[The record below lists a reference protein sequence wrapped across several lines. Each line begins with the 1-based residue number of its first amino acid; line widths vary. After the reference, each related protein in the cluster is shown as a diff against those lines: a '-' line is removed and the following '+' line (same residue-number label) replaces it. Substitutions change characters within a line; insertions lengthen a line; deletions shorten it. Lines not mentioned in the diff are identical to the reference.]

1 MNKPIFVL
9 ILAFTFIFSGVF
21 FQVEKLEI
29 FAQTENENN
38 SSSVSISQIFKDVQG
53 SVVQITRE
61 NPSASTDSPG
71 DENVTSLGS
80 GFVFDKEGRII
91 TNHHVVRDS
100 KNVDVTFIDGNRY
113 VASVVGSDPFND
125 IAVIDIS
132 QNISGQLS
140 PLTLGNSSAVE
151 IGDQVIAIGNPYG
164 LAGSMSVGIVS
175 QKGRLISTE
184 GSQFSIP
191 SVIQT
196 DALINPGNSGGPLL
210 SIGEEVIGM
219 NTAGVLSD
227 SGSFSGIGLAVP
239 SNTISKIVPALISKG
254 NYTHPWLGISAS
266 TLTSKL
272 TENFE
277 NLSRDFKGVYVDTII
292 KDGPADNAG
301 LRGSTTDQYGDKHG
315 NDIITAVD
323 SHNVTYMEDLVSYID
338 ENKQPGEKLNMTVI
352 RNQTYLDLD
361 VLLGD
366 RSNSTKSDN
375 STKSEDA
382 KDPYG

>member
-1 MNKPIFVL
+1 MKIAPFILVAVIVFV
-9 ILAFTFIFSGVF
+9 FSGLIVYAGH
-21 FQVEKLEI
+21 LEI
-29 FAQTENENN
+29 FGQSDNTRN
-38 SSSVSISQIFKDVQG
+38 STSISISKIFKDVQE

-61 NPSASTDSPG
+61 NKQAPDSPG

-91 TNHHVVRDS
+91 TNHHVVQDS
-100 KNVDVTFIDGNRY
+100 KRVDVTFIDGNRY

-125 IAVIDIS
+125 VAVIKIT
-132 QNISGQLS
+132 QNISEKLR
-140 PLTLGNSSAVE
+140 PLILGNSSAVE
-151 IGDQVIAIGNPYG
+151 VGDQVIAIGNPYG
-164 LAGSMSVGIVS
+164 LAGSMSLGIVS

-184 GSQFSIP
+184 GSAFSIP

-210 SIGEEVIGM
+210 NSQEEVIGM

-227 SGSFSGIGLAVP
+227 SGAFSGIGLAVP
-239 SNTISKIVPALISKG
+239 SNTISKIVPVLISKG

-266 TLTSKL
+266 SLTSKL

-277 NLSRDFKGVYVDTII
+277 NLSRDFKGVYVDSIS
-292 KDGPADNAG
+292 KNGPADKAG

-315 NDIITAVD
+315 TDIITAVD
-323 SHNVTYMEDLVSYID
+323 NRNVTYMEDLVSYLD
-338 ENKQPGEKLNMTVI
+338 ENKKPGEKLNLTVL
-352 RNQTYLDLD
+352 RNQSYLDIG

-366 RSNSTKSDN
+366 RSNSTKAND
-375 STKSEDA
+375 T
-382 KDPYG
+382 KDPYD

>member
-1 MNKPIFVL
+1 M
-9 ILAFTFIFSGVF
+9 LAIAFIFSGVF
-21 FQVEKLEI
+21 IQIEKLEI
-29 FAQTENENN
+29 FAQTENEKN
-38 SSSVSISQIFKDVQG
+38 SSSVSISKIFKDVQG

-61 NPSASTDSPG
+61 NPSASPDSPG

-113 VASVVGSDPFND
+113 VASVIGSDPFND
-125 IAVIDIS
+125 IAVIDIL
-132 QNISGQLS
+132 QNISGKLS

-151 IGDQVIAIGNPYG
+151 VGDQVIAIGNPYG
-164 LAGSMSVGIVS
+164 LAGSMSVGVVS

-239 SNTISKIVPALISKG
+239 SNTISKIVPVLISTG

-277 NLSRDFKGVYVDTII
+277 NLSRDFKGVYVDSII

-338 ENKQPGEKLNMTVI
+338 ENKQPGEKLNLTVI
-352 RNQTYLDLD
+352 RNQSYLDLD

>member
-1 MNKPIFVL
+1 MKIAPFILVAVIVFVFSGL
-9 ILAFTFIFSGVF
+9 ILYAGH
-21 FQVEKLEI
+21 LEI
-29 FAQTENENN
+29 FGQSDNTRN
-38 SSSVSISQIFKDVQG
+38 STSISISKIFKDVQE

-61 NPSASTDSPG
+61 NKQAPDSPG

-91 TNHHVVRDS
+91 TNHHVVQDS
-100 KNVDVTFIDGNRY
+100 KRVDVTFIDGNRY

-125 IAVIDIS
+125 VAVIKIT
-132 QNISGQLS
+132 QNISEKLR
-140 PLTLGNSSAVE
+140 PLILGNSSAVE
-151 IGDQVIAIGNPYG
+151 VGDQVIAIGNPYG
-164 LAGSMSVGIVS
+164 LAGSMSLGIVS

-184 GSQFSIP
+184 GSAFSIP

-210 SIGEEVIGM
+210 NSQEEVIGM

-227 SGSFSGIGLAVP
+227 SGAFSGIGLAVP
-239 SNTISKIVPALISKG
+239 SNTISKIVPVLISKG

-266 TLTSKL
+266 SLTSKL

-277 NLSRDFKGVYVDTII
+277 NLSRDFKGVYVDSIT
-292 KDGPADNAG
+292 KKGPADKAG

-315 NDIITAVD
+315 TDIITAVD
-323 SHNVTYMEDLVSYID
+323 NRNVTYMEDLVSYLD
-338 ENKQPGEKLNMTVI
+338 ENKKPGEKLNLTVL
-352 RNQTYLDLD
+352 RNQSYLDIG

-366 RSNSTKSDN
+366 RSNSTKAND
-375 STKSEDA
+375 T
-382 KDPYG
+382 KDPYD

>member
-1 MNKPIFVL
+1 MKKPVFML
-9 ILAFTFIFSGVF
+9 MLAFAFIFSGVL

-29 FAQTENENN
+29 FAQTETEKN
-38 SSSVSISQIFKDVQG
+38 SSLDSISKIFKDVQG

-61 NPSASTDSPG
+61 NPSASPDSPG

-91 TNHHVVRDS
+91 TNHHVVGGS

-113 VASVVGSDPFND
+113 VASVIGSDPFND

-140 PLTLGNSSAVE
+140 PLTLGNSSAVQV
-151 IGDQVIAIGNPYG
+151 GDQVIAIGNPYG

-239 SNTISKIVPALISKG
+239 SNTISKIVPVLVSKG

-277 NLSRDFKGVYVDTII
+277 NLSRDFKGVYVDSII

-338 ENKQPGEKLNMTVI
+338 ENKQPGEKLNLTVI
-352 RNQTYLDLD
+352 RNQTYLDLN

-366 RSNSTKSDN
+366 RSNSTISDN

>member
-1 MNKPIFVL
+1 MKIAPFILVAVIVFVFSAL
-9 ILAFTFIFSGVF
+9 ILYAGH
-21 FQVEKLEI
+21 LEI
-29 FAQTENENN
+29 FGQSDDTRN
-38 SSSVSISQIFKDVQG
+38 STSISISKIFKDVQG

-61 NPSASTDSPG
+61 NKQAPDSPG

-91 TNHHVVRDS
+91 TNHHVVQDS

-113 VASVVGSDPFND
+113 VASVIGSDPFND
-125 IAVIDIS
+125 VAVIKIT
-132 QNISGQLS
+132 QNISEKLR
-140 PLTLGNSSAVE
+140 PLILGNSSVLE
-151 IGDQVIAIGNPYG
+151 VGDQVIAIGNPYG
-164 LAGSMSVGIVS
+164 LAGSMSLGIVS

-184 GSQFSIP
+184 GSAFSIP

-210 SIGEEVIGM
+210 NIQEEVIGM

-227 SGSFSGIGLAVP
+227 SGGFSGIGLAVP
-239 SNTISKIVPALISKG
+239 SNTISKIVPVLNSKG
-254 NYTHPWLGISAS
+254 NYTHPWLGVSAS

-277 NLSRDFKGVYVDTII
+277 NLSRNFKGVYVDSIT
-292 KDGPADNAG
+292 KDGPADKAG

-315 NDIITAVD
+315 TDIITAVD
-323 SHNVTYMEDLVSYID
+323 NHNVTYMEDLVSYLD
-338 ENKQPGEKLNMTVI
+338 ENKKPGEKLNLTVL
-352 RNQTYLDLD
+352 RNQSYLDIG

-366 RSNSTKSDN
+366 RSNSTKTND
-375 STKSEDA
+375 T
-382 KDPYG
+382 KDPYD

>member
-1 MNKPIFVL
+1 MEKHVL
-9 ILAFTFIFSGVF
+9 ILMLAIAFIFSGVF
-21 FQVEKLEI
+21 IQIEKLEI
-29 FAQTENENN
+29 FAQTENEKN
-38 SSSVSISQIFKDVQG
+38 STSVSISKIFKDVQG

-61 NPSASTDSPG
+61 NPSASPDSPG

-113 VASVVGSDPFND
+113 VASVIGSDPFND

-132 QNISGQLS
+132 QNISGKLS

-151 IGDQVIAIGNPYG
+151 VGDQVIAIGNPYG
-164 LAGSMSVGIVS
+164 LAGSMSVGVVS

-239 SNTISKIVPALISKG
+239 SNTISKIVPVLISTG

-277 NLSRDFKGVYVDTII
+277 NLSRDFKGVYVDSII

-338 ENKQPGEKLNMTVI
+338 ENKQPGENLNLTVI
-352 RNQTYLDLD
+352 RNQTYLDLG

-382 KDPYG
+382 KEPYG

>member
-1 MNKPIFVL
+1 MKKPVL
-9 ILAFTFIFSGVF
+9 ILMLASILVFSGVIF
-21 FQVEKLEI
+21 HVEKFEI
-29 FAQTENENN
+29 FAQTEDEKDSNL
-38 SSSVSISQIFKDVQG
+38 VSISEIFKDVQG

-61 NPSASTDSPG
+61 NQPTSNDAPG

-80 GFVFDKEGRII
+80 GFVFDNQGRII

-113 VASVVGSDPFND
+113 VASVIGSDPFND
-125 IAVIDIS
+125 IAVIDIT
-132 QNISGQLS
+132 QNISGQLN
-140 PLTLGNSSAVE
+140 PLRLGNSSAVE
-151 IGDQVIAIGNPYG
+151 VGDQVIAIGNPYG
-164 LAGSMSVGIVS
+164 LAGSMTVGIVS

-184 GSQFSIP
+184 GSAFSIP

-196 DALINPGNSGGPLL
+196 DALINPGNSGGPL
-210 SIGEEVIGM
+210 INVNEEVIGM

-239 SNTISKIVPALISKG
+239 SNTISKIAPVLISKG

-277 NLSRDFKGVYVDTII
+277 NLSRDFKGVYVDSII
-292 KDGPADNAG
+292 KDGPADKG
-301 LRGSTTDQYGDKHG
+301 RLQGSTTDQYGDKHG

-323 SHNVTYMEDLVSYID
+323 NHNVTYMEDLVSYID
-338 ENKQPGEKLNMTVI
+338 ENKQPGEKLSVTVF
-352 RNQTYLDLD
+352 RNQTYTDLS
-361 VLLGD
+361 VELGD
-366 RSNSTKSDN
+366 RSNSTKTD
-375 STKSEDA
+375 EE
-382 KDPYG
+382 KDPYS

>member
-1 MNKPIFVL
+1 MKKPVFML
-9 ILAFTFIFSGVF
+9 MLAFAFIFSGVL

-29 FAQTENENN
+29 FAQTETEKN
-38 SSSVSISQIFKDVQG
+38 SSLDSISKIFKDVQG

-61 NPSASTDSPG
+61 NPSASPDSPG

-91 TNHHVVRDS
+91 TNHHVVGGS

-113 VASVVGSDPFND
+113 VASVIGSDPFND

-151 IGDQVIAIGNPYG
+151 VGDQVIAIGNPYG

-184 GSQFSIP
+184 GSPFSIP

-239 SNTISKIVPALISKG
+239 SNTISKIVPVLVSKG

-277 NLSRDFKGVYVDTII
+277 NLSRDFKGVYVDSII

-338 ENKQPGEKLNMTVI
+338 ENKQPGEKLNLTVI
-352 RNQTYLDLD
+352 RNQTYLDLN

-366 RSNSTKSDN
+366 RSNSTISDN

>member
-1 MNKPIFVL
+1 MKIAP
-9 ILAFTFIFSGVF
+9 FTLVAVIVFIFSGLILYAGH
-21 FQVEKLEI
+21 LEI
-29 FAQTENENN
+29 FGQSDDIRN
-38 SSSVSISQIFKDVQG
+38 STSTSISKIFKDVQG

-61 NPSASTDSPG
+61 NKQAPGSPG

-91 TNHHVVRDS
+91 TNNHVVGDS
-100 KNVDVTFIDGNRY
+100 KSVDVTFIDGNRY
-113 VASVVGSDPFND
+113 VASVIGSDPFND
-125 IAVIDIS
+125 VAVIKIT
-132 QNISGQLS
+132 QNISERLH
-140 PLTLGNSSAVE
+140 PLILGNSSGVE
-151 IGDQVIAIGNPYG
+151 VGDQVIAIGNPYG
-164 LAGSMSVGIVS
+164 LAGSMSLGIVS

-184 GSQFSIP
+184 GSAFSIP

-210 SIGEEVIGM
+210 NIQEEVIGM

-227 SGSFSGIGLAVP
+227 SGAFSGIGLAVP
-239 SNTISKIVPALISKG
+239 SNTISKIVPVLISKG

-277 NLSRDFKGVYVDTII
+277 NISRDFKGVYVDSIT
-292 KDGPADNAG
+292 KDGPADKAG

-315 NDIITAVD
+315 TDIITSID
-323 SHNVTYMEDLVSYID
+323 NRNVTYMEDLVSYLD
-338 ENKQPGEKLNMTVI
+338 ENKKPGDKLNITVL
-352 RNQTYLDLD
+352 RNQSYLDIG

-366 RSNSTKSDN
+366 RSNSTKTND
-375 STKSEDA
+375 T
-382 KDPYG
+382 KDPYD